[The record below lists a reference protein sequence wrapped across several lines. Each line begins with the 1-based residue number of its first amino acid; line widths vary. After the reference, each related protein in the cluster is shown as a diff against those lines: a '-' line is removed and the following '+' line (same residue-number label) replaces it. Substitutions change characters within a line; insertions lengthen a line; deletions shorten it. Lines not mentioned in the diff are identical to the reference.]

1 MILDGQSFYKLIFSE
16 ICRMPIIESQY
27 TAPPLFR
34 NPHIAT
40 IYAATLRKVNFKC
53 DQKERLELND
63 GDFLDLDW
71 AFPNTSS
78 KKLVIA
84 MHGLGGNAKRPYML
98 GMAKKFTKS
107 GWDYCGMNFRSC
119 SGEINR
125 LYRSYNAGA
134 TEDLEEV
141 LAHIFKKNQYEQ
153 IALIGFSLGGNLL
166 LKYLGE
172 RDEIPKQVKA
182 AIAISTPCNLGASLE
197 ALNLPKN
204 RLYTKRFERNL
215 KEQLFERQ
223 LIFPKELEKQQIS
236 ACNSLLAI
244 DELYTSKAHG
254 YASAAHYYEK
264 CSCLQ
269 FLPNIKTPTL
279 LLNAEN
285 DSFLTSASFPK
296 KIAKKSAFLH
306 LEIPKHGGHVGFI
319 QHKKICYQEERA
331 LDFIQN
337 HSH

>member
-1 MILDGQSFYKLIFSE
+1 
-16 ICRMPIIESQY
+16 MPVIGSNY
-27 TAPPLFR
+27 TAPPLFK
-34 NPHIAT
+34 NAHIAT
-40 IYAATLRKVNFKC
+40 IYAATLRKVNFKSE
-53 DQKERLELND
+53 KRERLELND

-71 AFPNTSS
+71 AFSKTES
-78 KKLVIA
+78 KKLIIA
-84 MHGLGGNAKRPYML
+84 MHGLAGNANRPYML
-98 GMAKKFTKS
+98 GMGKIFTENN
-107 GWDYCGMNFRSC
+107 WDYCGMNFRSC

-141 LAHIFKKNQYEQ
+141 LAHIFSKNKYDQ
-153 IALIGFSLGGNLL
+153 IALVGFSLGGNLL

-172 RDEIPKQVKA
+172 RHELPSKIKVA
-182 AIAISTPCNLGASLE
+182 VAVSTPCDLGASLE

-204 RLYTKRFERNL
+204 KLYTTRFEKNL
-215 KEQLFERQ
+215 KNQLFERQ
-223 LIFPKELEKQQIS
+223 LAFPKELEKQQIS

-244 DELYTSKAHG
+244 DELYTSRAHG
-254 YASAAHYYEK
+254 YASAAEYYEK

-269 FLPNIKTPTL
+269 FLPNIKIPTL

-296 KIAKKSAFLH
+296 KIAEKSSFLH

-319 QHKKICYQEERA
+319 QHKKMYYQEERA
-331 LDFIQN
+331 LQFIQDQL
-337 HSH
+337 

>member
-1 MILDGQSFYKLIFSE
+1 
-16 ICRMPIIESQY
+16 MPVIESTY
-27 TAPPLFR
+27 TAPHLFK

-40 IYAATLRKVNFKC
+40 IFAATLRKVNFTTEKR
-53 DQKERLELND
+53 ERLELSD

-71 AFPNTSS
+71 AFSKKQT

-84 MHGLGGNAKRPYML
+84 MHGLAGNANSPYLL
-98 GMAKKFTKS
+98 GMGKIFTNN
-107 GWDYCGMNFRSC
+107 GWDYCAMNFRSC

-134 TEDLEEV
+134 TEDLEDV
-141 LAHIFKKNQYEQ
+141 LNYVLRKNNYEQ

-172 RDEIPKQVKA
+172 RDQLPQPIKVA
-182 AIAISTPCNLGASLE
+182 VAVSTPCDLGASLE

-204 RLYTKRFERNL
+204 KLYSKRFEKNL
-215 KEQLFERQ
+215 KDQLFERQ
-223 LIFPKELEKQQIS
+223 LAFPKELEKQQIS

-244 DELYTSKAHG
+244 DELYTSRAHG
-254 YASAAHYYEK
+254 YTSASEYYKK

-269 FLPNIKTPTL
+269 FLPNIKIPTL

-285 DSFLTSASFPK
+285 DTFLSSASFPK
-296 KIAKKSAFLH
+296 KIAQESTFLY
-306 LEIPKHGGHVGFI
+306 LETPKHGGHVGFI
-319 QHKKICYQEERA
+319 QYKKIYYQEERA
-331 LDFIQN
+331 LQFTQN
-337 HSH
+337 HL

>member
-1 MILDGQSFYKLIFSE
+1 
-16 ICRMPIIESQY
+16 MPLIESTY
-27 TAPPLFR
+27 TAPLLFK

-40 IYAATLRKVNFKC
+40 IYAATLRKVNFKFE
-53 DQKERLELND
+53 KRERLELSD

-71 AFPNTSS
+71 AFSQPKS
-78 KKLVIA
+78 KRLIIA
-84 MHGLGGNAKRPYML
+84 MHGLAGDANRPYML
-98 GMAKKFTKS
+98 GIGKIFTEN

-141 LAHIFKKNQYEQ
+141 LAHIFRKNTYKE
-153 IALIGFSLGGNLL
+153 IALLGFSLGGNLL

-172 RDEIPKQVKA
+172 REQLPQQIKVA
-182 AIAISTPCNLGASLE
+182 VAISTPCDLGASLE

-204 RLYTKRFERNL
+204 KLYTKRFEKNL

-223 LIFPKELEKQQIS
+223 LAFPKELEKQQIS

-244 DELYTSKAHG
+244 DELYTSRAHG
-254 YASAAHYYEK
+254 YASAAEYYQK

-269 FLPNIKTPTL
+269 FLPNIKIPTL
-279 LLNAEN
+279 LLNAKN
-285 DSFLTSASFPK
+285 DTFLTSASFPK
-296 KIAKKSAFLH
+296 KVARESTFLH

-319 QHKKICYQEERA
+319 QNKKFYYQEERA
-331 LDFIQN
+331 LQFIQN
-337 HSH
+337 NL

>member
-1 MILDGQSFYKLIFSE
+1 
-16 ICRMPIIESQY
+16 MPVIESTY
-27 TAPPLFR
+27 TAPHLFK

-40 IYAATLRKVNFKC
+40 IFAATLRKVNFTTEKR
-53 DQKERLELND
+53 ERLELSD

-71 AFPNTSS
+71 AFSKKQT

-84 MHGLGGNAKRPYML
+84 MHGLAGNANRPYML
-98 GMAKKFTKS
+98 GMGKIFTNN
-107 GWDYCGMNFRSC
+107 GWDYCAMNFRSC

-134 TEDLEEV
+134 TEDLEDV
-141 LAHIFKKNQYEQ
+141 LNYVLRKNNYEQ

-172 RDEIPKQVKA
+172 RDQLPQPIKVA
-182 AIAISTPCNLGASLE
+182 VAVSTPCDLGASLE

-204 RLYTKRFERNL
+204 KLYSKRFEKNL
-215 KEQLFERQ
+215 KDQLFERQ
-223 LIFPKELEKQQIS
+223 LAFPKELEKQQIS

-244 DELYTSKAHG
+244 DELYTSRAHG
-254 YASAAHYYEK
+254 YTSASEYYKK

-269 FLPNIKTPTL
+269 FLPNIKIPTL

-285 DSFLTSASFPK
+285 DTFLSSASFPK
-296 KIAKKSAFLH
+296 KIAQESTFLY
-306 LEIPKHGGHVGFI
+306 LETPKHGGHVGFI
-319 QHKKICYQEERA
+319 QYKKIYYQEERA
-331 LDFIQN
+331 LQFTQN
-337 HSH
+337 HL